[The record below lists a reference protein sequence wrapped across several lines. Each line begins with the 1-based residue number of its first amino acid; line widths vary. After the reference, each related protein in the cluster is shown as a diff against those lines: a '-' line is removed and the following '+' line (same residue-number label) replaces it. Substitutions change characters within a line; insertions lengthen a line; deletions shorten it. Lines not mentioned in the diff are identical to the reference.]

1 MNLPPDLLI
10 VDDIPQNIDVL
21 SECLAGLQAR
31 IRAATTGEKALEL
44 AQRQPPDLILL
55 DVMMPGIDG
64 FETCRRLKADPAT
77 AEVPVIFVTARHDD
91 VAEGFRAGG
100 VDYLTKP
107 IQPDEV
113 RVRVHH
119 QLERRALLRELQALN
134 RQLEDK
140 VRERTA
146 ELTLANRQLRQEVN
160 ERRYMQDRLNYLAT
174 HDFVT
179 RLYNRNALDAHV
191 SELLARVQRERVQA
205 VFLLVDVDQ
214 FRLVNE
220 SCGCIAGD
228 ELLRSLADC
237 LAGALGPRDFFARL
251 GGDKFGIVSE
261 EQLAEQGLALARRL
275 HAHLAPFRFAWE
287 QRSFTLSATIGVVP
301 LDEDIVS
308 FEQLMLRADETV
320 YLAKQDGQ
328 GRTRLWRSHGLGVE
342 DHRES
347 INWPL
352 VLLDAL
358 KQQHFQ
364 VHVQRLQRLQPLQQP
379 AASGQPGQGLR
390 LETLLRLWD
399 PQRQQM
405 VLPGAFIPP
414 AERFHVVQELDRWM
428 MREVLRFLGQHRDLH
443 GLIEQINL
451 NLSAVTLR
459 EPGLAEEVLALL
471 DTNAVPP
478 RMLCFELTE
487 TEAIV
492 NVAVARGFM
501 RTLSDRGCRFV
512 LDDFGS
518 GFASFAYLR
527 ELPFDA
533 IKIDGQFVR
542 DMDRDPTHATLVR
555 SMVDMAHQL
564 GKPVVAEWVE
574 NQDVADLLAAQ
585 GVEWAQGFHFHRP
598 EPVTAERI
606 RQWHG

>member
-1 MNLPPDLLI
+1 MTLPPDLLI
-10 VDDIPQNIDVL
+10 VDDTPQNIDVL
-21 SECLAGLQAR
+21 SECLAGLKGR
-31 IRAATTGEKALEL
+31 IRAATSGERALEL
-44 AQRQPPDLILL
+44 ARRQPPDLILL

-77 AEVPVIFVTARHDD
+77 ASVPVIFVTARHDD
-91 VAEGFRAGG
+91 IAEGFRAGG
-100 VDYLTKP
+100 VDYITKP
-107 IQPDEV
+107 IQTDEV
-113 RVRVHH
+113 RARVNH
-119 QLERRALLRELQALN
+119 QLERLALLRELQTLN

-146 ELTLANRQLRQEVN
+146 ELTLANHQLRQEIN

-179 RLYNRNALDAHV
+179 RLYNRSALDAHA
-191 SELLARVQRERVQA
+191 SELLARVQRERAAA
-205 VFLLVDVDQ
+205 VFLLIDVDQ
-214 FRLVNE
+214 FRLINE

-228 ELLRSLADC
+228 ELLRSLADS
-237 LAGALGPRDFFARL
+237 LAGALGPKDFFARL
-251 GGDKFGIVSE
+251 GGDQFGIVSE

-275 HAHLAPFRFAWE
+275 QAILADFRFDWDSH
-287 QRSFTLSATIGVVP
+287 SFRLSTTIGVVP
-301 LDEDIVS
+301 LDEDILS

-320 YLAKQDGQ
+320 YLAKQDGPGSTRRWQAQ
-328 GRTRLWRSHGLGVE
+328 GAGVE
-342 DHRES
+342 DHRAS

-352 VLLDAL
+352 LLLDAL
-358 KQQHFQ
+358 KQQRFQ
-364 VHVQRLQRLQPLQQP
+364 VHVQRLQPLQPP
-379 AASGQPGQGLR
+379 TAGAAAPGLR

-405 VLPGAFIPP
+405 VLPAAFIPP

-428 MREVLRFLGQHRDLH
+428 LGEVLRFLGEHPDLI
-443 GLIEQINL
+443 GRIDQVNV
-451 NLSAVTLR
+451 NLSALTMR
-459 EPGLAEEVLALL
+459 EAGLDGRIIELL
-471 DTNAVPP
+471 NRHAVPP
-478 RMLCFELTE
+478 RLLCFELTE

-492 NVAVARGFM
+492 NLAVAREFM
-501 RTLSDRGCRFV
+501 RRLSAHGCRFV

-542 DMDRDPTHATLVR
+542 DMDRDPTHATLVQ
-555 SMVDMAHQL
+555 SMVEMAHQL
-564 GKPVVAEWVE
+564 GKPVVAECVE
-574 NQDVADLLAAQ
+574 TQAVADLLAAQ

-606 RQWHG
+606 RQWQG